1 MVVSVTLDRPRR
13 RMMNTGCMQCPYR
26 AEDSSAGYS
35 VHNVVQVEDVGQF
48 RQTHMAT
55 LSMHR

>member
-1 MVVSVTLDRPRR
+1 MVVSVTLDRPMRH
-13 RMMNTGCMQCPYR
+13 MTNTGCVQCPYR

-35 VHNVVQVEDVGQF
+35 VHNVVQVEGVGRF
-48 RQTHMAT
+48 RRTHMAT